1 MDAAPNGQPQTATA
15 VSASIDTKS
24 KPKRVIKRTPEQ
36 LAKKRVQDREA
47 QRISRERTKTLI
59 AEQELQ
65 LKELREE
72 NERHGRQCEVLLRER
87 DAALDEAHQL
97 RGKLDITEK
106 RLQDLSRR
114 LATVLELLRPGLR
127 DQHGFLPVDHENG
140 QPIMNHTGCFLDSNS
155 PGYYQQEQ
163 NYPEKPITTGNS
175 QHFAQLSPRSIRT
188 DKSFRQ
194 VSVDAPS
201 PCALQCL
208 SPSASSL
215 SSEQCH
221 AKTNSATA
229 GTPPTGI
236 ILPPLKGPARRP
248 SASYLGEVLQPY
260 VLSATSSDDRYLL
273 PAWNIRTKISQST
286 CPLDDILQGLV
297 TSRRAV
303 FEQTGSELSAAGP
316 AQPSM
321 SALLNLGESS
331 PIHHISQIM
340 SNAITKFES
349 VHQLPERAAALFVM
363 YQTLRWQIC
372 PTKENYYRLP
382 EWLRPLPCQNSIAH
396 PIWMDYVPWPK
407 MRNIICQ
414 DHLKYDQNEFFL
426 PYVQTLS
433 LNWPY
438 EPMDC
443 VVVQS
448 DMINSSISPIFERHV
463 RNLDNWSLG
472 DSFKTAYP
480 SLVGTYRLKNQ

>member
-1 MDAAPNGQPQTATA
+1 
-15 VSASIDTKS
+15 
-24 KPKRVIKRTPEQ
+24 
-36 LAKKRVQDREA
+36 
-47 QRISRERTKTLI
+47 
-59 AEQELQ
+59 
-65 LKELREE
+65 
-72 NERHGRQCEVLLRER
+72 
-87 DAALDEAHQL
+87 
-97 RGKLDITEK
+97 
-106 RLQDLSRR
+106 
-114 LATVLELLRPGLR
+114 
-127 DQHGFLPVDHENG
+127 
-140 QPIMNHTGCFLDSNS
+140 
-155 PGYYQQEQ
+155 
-163 NYPEKPITTGNS
+163 
-175 QHFAQLSPRSIRT
+175 
-188 DKSFRQ
+188 
-194 VSVDAPS
+194 
-201 PCALQCL
+201 
-208 SPSASSL
+208 
-215 SSEQCH
+215 
-221 AKTNSATA
+221 
-229 GTPPTGI
+229 
-236 ILPPLKGPARRP
+236 
-248 SASYLGEVLQPY
+248 
-260 VLSATSSDDRYLL
+260 
-273 PAWNIRTKISQST
+273 T